1 MAEQDR
7 YERFKERYAMGQLPW
22 DDELPPPEVIAITE
36 KLPPARALDLGC
48 GYGRSAIYLARHGWQ
63 VDGIDFVQKAV
74 VEAQKRADEAK
85 LSDKIAFHQ
94 GSVANLHFLSDLY
107 TLAVDVG
114 CFHSL
119 TPNEQTGYRDELLRL
134 LVPDAT
140 FLLFARTSA
149 DGEQPEDGPPTVAE
163 SQLKELFSPYFSLE
177 HVENGITQVEDTP
190 VWNSA
195 WFWFRRKK

>member
-22 DDELPPPEVIAITE
+22 DDELPPPEVMALADNL
-36 KLPPARALDLGC
+36 KPGRALDLGC
-48 GYGRSAIYLARHGWQ
+48 GYGRSAIYLARYGWQ

-74 VEAQKRADEAK
+74 TEASKRAREAK
-85 LSDKIAFHQ
+85 LADQITFHQ
-94 GSVANLHFLSDLY
+94 GSVADLHFLNDVY

-134 LVPDAT
+134 LAPEAT

-149 DGEQPEDGPPTVAE
+149 DGESPEDGPPTVAE
-163 SQLKELFSPYFSLE
+163 SQLQLLFGPFFELDK
-177 HVENGITQVEDTP
+177 VENGLTQVEDQP

-195 WFWFRRKK
+195 WFWYRRKK